1 MPSYLETR
9 SDTKNREYFAAKKV
23 DECVSLL
30 SQRIDE
36 YYAEMNRTGRIN
48 LYRNS
53 YFKFFQGFILKG
65 AIYHSGSLGELTNT
79 YVNHYGNLITHSVNM
94 VCQQKLS
101 YEPQATVDDS
111 QGLEQIKLA
120 KGILYLYAN
129 RTDTDL
135 DGKLR
140 LATEMS
146 EVFLESY
153 VSVLWNKNLGRTI
166 AGDFDEENG
175 ETTINEGDNEYEVWS
190 PFDVILD
197 TSLPNNAMKKWL
209 VLRKWENKFDVAA
222 KYPKYADEI
231 RGITMGGHIG
241 DTQLSYSIASDSD
254 IIPVYYFFHMKT
266 PAVPKGR
273 LTIFVDTNIICADG
287 DLPYRE
293 IPLYR
298 MAARELWGSPYGY
311 SRAID
316 TLPLQESVDRL
327 CSSVL
332 TNEITFSTQN
342 ILMAK
347 GSSITW
353 EDLYGGL
360 NVIEW
365 DSSLGEAGKPAALQ
379 LTSTPQETF
388 KFIEMNIAWMGILQ
402 GINDAIKG
410 NADLIIKGQ
419 ASGEALALMT
429 TNAIQFNSD
438 LQKAY
443 VRLAEQVGTATL
455 HNIQD
460 FAFPIKGMERKGTM
474 EGANGNFRSTT
485 YTKDKID
492 KIDKVMVRYG
502 NPFSQTT
509 SGRLQMA
516 ATLLQ
521 SGKITPEQYFEVM
534 ETGNIEPVLQA
545 EESQNL
551 LITEENEALMRGEMV
566 QPLKFDN
573 HPLHILEHLAKLSN
587 MDARENPKVI
597 AAIQNHVEAHRNLW
611 KQISMQEPE
620 ICALLK
626 IPVLGAPPPSPN
638 APNSPGG
645 APQSNGAPVPQM
657 AAA

>member
-1 MPSYLETR
+1 M
-9 SDTKNREYFAAKKV
+9 
-23 DECVSLL
+23 SLL
-30 SQRIDE
+30 SGRIDE
-36 YYAEMNRTGRIN
+36 YYSEMNRTGRVN

-65 AIYHSGSLGELTNT
+65 ALYQSGSLGELHNT

-94 VCQQKLS
+94 VCQQKLA

-111 QGLEQIKLA
+111 QALEQIKIA
-120 KGILYLYAN
+120 KGILYEAAN
-129 RTDTDL
+129 NVTKDV

-153 VSVLWNKNLGRTI
+153 VSVLWNKQLGRTI
-166 AGDFDEENG
+166 ATDVDEYG
-175 ETTINEGDNEYEVWS
+175 EETPIAEGDNEYEVWS
-190 PFDVILD
+190 PFDVIID
-197 TSLPNNAMKKWL
+197 TTLPSNSMKKWL

-222 KYPKYADEI
+222 RYPKYEDELRSI
-231 RGITMGGHIG
+231 VTGGHIG
-241 DTQLSYSIASDSD
+241 DTQLTYSIASDSD
-254 IIPVYYFFHMKT
+254 IIPVYYFFHAKS

-273 LTIFVDTNIICADG
+273 LTIFVDTNIIMADG

-298 MAARELWGSPYGY
+298 MASRELWGSPFGY

-327 CSSVL
+327 CSSIL
-332 TNEITFSTQN
+332 TNQITFSTQN
-342 ILMAK
+342 ILLAK
-347 GSSITW
+347 GSSVTW

-365 DSSLGEAGKPAALQ
+365 DSSMGEAGKPSALQ
-379 LTSTPQETF
+379 LTASPKETF
-388 KFIEMNIAWMGILQ
+388 DFVNLNINWMGTLM
-402 GINDAIKG
+402 GINDAMKG

-443 VRLAEQVGTATL
+443 VRLAEQVGTATIR
-455 HNIQD
+455 NIND
-460 FAFPIKGMERKGTM
+460 FAFPVKGMQRDGM
-474 EGANGNFRSTT
+474 MQGANQQYRGTKFG
-485 YTKDKID
+485 KDKID
-492 KIDKVMVRYG
+492 KIDKIVVRYG
-502 NPFSQTT
+502 NPYSQTT

-516 ATLLQ
+516 QTLLQ
-521 SGKITPEQYFEVM
+521 AGKITPDQYFEVM
-534 ETGNIEPVLQA
+534 ETGSIEPALQA
-545 EESQNL
+545 EESQTL
-551 LITEENEALMRGEMV
+551 LITEENEALMDGDMV

-573 HPLHILEHLAKLSN
+573 HPLHILEHLSKLSN
-587 MDARENPKVI
+587 MEARNNPEVI
-597 AAIQNHVEAHRNLW
+597 KAIQNHVELHRKLW
-611 KQISMQEPE
+611 MQISQSEPE

-626 IPVLGAPPPSPN
+626 IPVLGAPP
-638 APNSPGG
+638 APPPPGGG
-645 APQSNGAPVPQM
+645 APPPPGAQQPQL

>member
-1 MPSYLETR
+1 MPSYITTKT
-9 SDTKNREYFAAKKV
+9 DPKNREYFASKDV

-30 SQRIDE
+30 SERIDE
-36 YYAEMNRTGRIN
+36 YYSEMNRTGRIN

-65 AIYHSGSLGELTNT
+65 ANYRSGSLGELSNT
-79 YVNHYGNLITHSVNM
+79 YVNHFGNLITHAVNM

-120 KGILYLYAN
+120 KGLLYQYSN
-129 RTDTDL
+129 DPMTDL

-153 VSVLWNKNLGRTI
+153 VSVLWNKGLGRSI
-166 AGDFDEENG
+166 AGEFDIENG
-175 ETTINEGDNEYEVWS
+175 ETTINEGDSEFEVWT
-190 PFDVILD
+190 PFDVIID
-197 TSLPNNAMKKWL
+197 TTLPTNSMKKWV

-222 KYPKYADEI
+222 RYPKYADEVTA
-231 RGITMGGHIG
+231 ITVGGNIG

-254 IIPVYYFFHMKT
+254 IVPIYYFFHMKS

-273 LTIFVDTNIICADG
+273 LTIFVDTNIILADG

-298 MAARELWGSPYGY
+298 MASRELWGSPYGY

-316 TLPLQESVDRL
+316 TLPLQESIDRL
-327 CSSVL
+327 CSSIL
-332 TNEITFSTQN
+332 TNQITFATQN
-342 ILMAK
+342 ILIAK

-379 LTSTPQETF
+379 LTASPKESFDFVNLNVT
-388 KFIEMNIAWMGILQ
+388 WMGTLM
-402 GINDAIKG
+402 GINDAMKG

-443 VRLAEQVGTATL
+443 VRLAEQVGTAAV

-460 FAFPIKGMERKGTM
+460 FAFPVNGLERKGMTQ
-474 EGANGNFRSTT
+474 GSNQNFQSTK
-485 YTKDKID
+485 YSKEKID
-492 KIDKVMVRYG
+492 KIDKIIIRYG
-502 NPFSQTT
+502 NPYSQTT
-509 SGRLQMA
+509 SGKLQMA
-516 ATLLQ
+516 QTLLQ
-521 SGKITPEQYFEVM
+521 SGKITPDQYFEVV
-534 ETGNIEPVLQA
+534 ETGNIEPVMQA

-551 LITEENEALMRGEMV
+551 LITEENESLMRGEIV

-573 HPLHILEHLAKLSN
+573 HPLHILEHLSKLSN
-587 MDARENPKVI
+587 MDARDNPKVI
-597 AAIQNHVEAHRNLW
+597 QAIQSHVEAHRQQW
-611 KQISMQEPE
+611 KNISMQEPE

-626 IPVLGAPPPSPN
+626 IPVLGAPP
-638 APNSPGG
+638 APPPQGG
-645 APQSNGAPVPQM
+645 APPPQEQPKPQM

>member
-1 MPSYLETR
+1 
-9 SDTKNREYFAAKKV
+9 
-23 DECVSLL
+23 
-30 SQRIDE
+30 
-36 YYAEMNRTGRIN
+36 MNRTGRIN
-48 LYRNS
+48 LYRNA

-65 AIYHSGSLGELTNT
+65 ANYRSGSLGELSNT
-79 YVNHYGNLITHSVNM
+79 YVNHYGNLITHAVNM

-153 VSVLWNKNLGRTI
+153 VSVLWNKSLGRTI

-175 ETTINEGDNEYEVWS
+175 ETVINEGDNEYEVWS

-197 TSLPNNAMKKWL
+197 TSLPTNSMKKWL

-222 KYPKYADEI
+222 KYPKYEDEI
-231 RGITMGGHIG
+231 QGIVTGGNIG
-241 DTQLSYSIASDSD
+241 DTQLSYSISSDSD
-254 IIPVYYFFHMKT
+254 IIPVYYFFHEKS
-266 PAVPKGR
+266 PAVPRGR
-273 LTIFVDTNIICADG
+273 LTIFVDTNIIMADG

-298 MAARELWGSPYGY
+298 MASRELWGSPYGY
-311 SRAID
+311 SRAVD

-365 DSSLGEAGKPAALQ
+365 DSSLGEAGKPSALQ
-379 LTSTPQETF
+379 LTSSPKEVF
-388 KFIEMNIAWMGILQ
+388 DFINLNINWMGTIM
-402 GINDAIKG
+402 GINEAIKG
-410 NADLIIKGQ
+410 NPDLIIKGQ

-443 VRLAEQVGTATL
+443 VRLAEQVGTATI
-455 HNIQD
+455 HNLQD
-460 FAFPIKGMERKGTM
+460 FAFPVKGMERKGM
-474 EGANGNFRSTT
+474 AEGVNGNYRSSS
-485 YTKDKID
+485 YTKEKIEKID
-492 KIDKVMVRYG
+492 KIIVRYG
-502 NPFSQTT
+502 NPFSETT

-516 ATLLQ
+516 STLLQ

-545 EESQNL
+545 TDAQNL
-551 LITEENEALMRGEMV
+551 LITEENEALMRSEMV
-566 QPLKFDN
+566 TPLKFDN
-573 HPLHILEHLAKLSN
+573 HPLHILEHLAKMSN
-587 MDARENPKVI
+587 MDTRSNPKVI
-597 AAIQNHVEAHRNLW
+597 QSIQNHVEGHRQLW
-611 KQISMQEPE
+611 TQISKSEPE

-626 IPVLGAPPPSPN
+626 IPVLGAPPPQASGPMRG
-638 APNSPGG
+638 PSG
-645 APQSNGAPVPQM
+645 APPPQAKPPMPQM